1 MKWSVISVPSGAT
14 AADEAP
20 RKRSKNDKKDEPA
33 AAPPTPQGDTAAAA
47 LDRVEMPEGL
57 RERMAEL
64 VWTGA
69 QVIVTDNA
77 RSDEMDTDTDII
89 VSTR

>member
-1 MKWSVISVPSGAT
+1 
-14 AADEAP
+14 
-20 RKRSKNDKKDEPA
+20 
-33 AAPPTPQGDTAAAA
+33 
-47 LDRVEMPEGL
+47 
-57 RERMAEL
+57 MAEL

>member
-1 MKWSVISVPSGAT
+1 MKWSGISVPSGAVPG
-14 AADEAP
+14 DEP
-20 RKRSKNDKKDEPA
+20 SRKRSKNDKSAEPTPAPAPQADTPA
-33 AAPPTPQGDTAAAA
+33 AA
-47 LDRVEMPEGL
+47 LERVEVADSV
-57 RERMAEL
+57 RDRIAEL